1 MEKLLGRTW
10 NAICVKARKIG
21 LSRNLVFRYGHGG
34 WPLGKPRSEED
45 KRKIRAGMDTP
56 EVKEKLQW
64 MKGKHHSEE
73 SKLKRAET
81 LRKIWY
87 ETPETWANRNYE
99 GSGNPNW
106 RGGVEGNYP
115 WEFSKIKEKIKIRD
129 VYTCQECGVKEGD
142 CYDYLD
148 VHHIDTNKEN
158 NDPSNLVTLCPRCHG
173 LEHRKMNALI
183 MAGA

>member
-1 MEKLLGRTW
+1 
-10 NAICVKARKIG
+10 
-21 LSRNLVFRYGHGG
+21 
-34 WPLGKPRSEED
+34 
-45 KRKIRAGMDTP
+45 MDNP

-64 MKGKHHSEE
+64 MKGKQQSEE
-73 SKLKRAET
+73 ANLKRAET
-81 LRKIWY
+81 LRKRWD
-87 ETPETWANRNYE
+87 E
-99 GSGNPNW
+99 GLWDDRDQNGSNNSNW

-115 WEFSKIKEKIKIRD
+115 WEFLQIRDKIKIRD
-129 VYTCQECGVKEGD
+129 DYTCQGCDMKEED

-158 NDPSNLVTLCPRCHG
+158 NDLSNLVTLCPRCHG